1 MSKHKIHAAIWK
13 KKGFTRLFG
22 VPWKTKNTSY
32 YSYELTGWVHL
43 LITKRII
50 NIKWW
55 SGSVS
60 TSIKAVFCCWSG
72 WFMCLLSQCHN
83 SPLSVNIT
91 QIHILCTADS
101 PEIRLCSAQE
111 KNKTKSWQHNLKKD
125 WSHRECCSWRNHK
138 TAETMY
144 FGQMRPKM
152 TFGHDARHH
161 VWQKPNTAY
170 QDKHR
175 IPAVEHGG
183 EQWWFGLALHLQCRP
198 RTLCAKLF

>member
-1 MSKHKIHAAIWK
+1 MIRKCEHLHKSS
-13 KKGFTRLFG
+13 FL
-22 VPWKTKNTSY
+22 P
-32 YSYELTGWVHL
+32 
-43 LITKRII
+43 
-50 NIKWW
+50 
-55 SGSVS
+55 
-60 TSIKAVFCCWSG
+60 CCWSG

-101 PEIRLCSAQE
+101 PEIRPCSAQQR
-111 KNKTKSWQHNLKKD
+111 NKTKSWQHNLKKD

-138 TAETMY
+138 TSETMY

-170 QDKHR
+170 QHKHL
-175 IPAVEHGG
+175 IPAVKHGG
-183 EQWWFGLALHLQCRP
+183 EQWWFGLALHLLSWNAVWQAGDEDSKCRTH
-198 RTLCAKLF
+198 RLRGWTQNHSFICWSQKNEHTK